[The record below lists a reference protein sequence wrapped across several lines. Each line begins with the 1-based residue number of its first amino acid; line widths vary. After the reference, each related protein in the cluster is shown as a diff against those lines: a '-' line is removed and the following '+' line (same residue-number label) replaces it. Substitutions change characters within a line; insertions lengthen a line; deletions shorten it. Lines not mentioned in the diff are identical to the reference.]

1 MNDITKKAMI
11 YALAGIMQLGL
22 GATVIE
28 ASPLYNAGGQ
38 QIIQLDGH
46 QPDNDRQRKHD
57 DRQREENQRHEREM
71 RRHDGESDR
80 DWHERQERENRRHN
94 DALRDISNIL
104 LGIVIGSSSRD

>member
-1 MNDITKKAMI
+1 MNNITKKIMF
-11 YALAGIMQLGL
+11 YSLAGIMQFGL

-28 ASPLYNAGGQ
+28 AIPLYNEDSQ
-38 QIIQLDGH
+38 RIVQLDDRR

-57 DRQREENQRHEREM
+57 ERQREENERHEREM

-104 LGIVIGSSSRD
+104 LGIAIGSARD